1 MERGKLI
8 YYEGGEGCGK
18 SLQLKLMRDYLVGKG
33 IRVINTR
40 EPGGTPLSER
50 VRDILLD
57 TKSKEIENWSE
68 ALLFQTSRALLYYN
82 LVIPK
87 LKEGITV
94 QQDRGRDSS
103 LAYQGYGRGG
113 DLGSIKR
120 LNKLSTFGYE
130 PDLAFIIN
138 ISPEKGLE
146 KQLSSDRMSIDGLEF
161 HRRVNKGYFEIAK
174 ENPNNYIVIPYIENG
189 LEEMHEMM
197 KIHVNKLFN
206 F

>member
-33 IRVINTR
+33 IQVINTR

-57 TKSKEIENWSE
+57 KKSKEIENWSE

-113 DLGSIKR
+113 DLELIKR

-130 PDLAFIIN
+130 PDLAFIID

-161 HRRVNKGYFEIAK
+161 HRKVNKGYLEIAK
-174 ENPNNYIVIPYIENG
+174 ENPNNYIVIPYIEDG
-189 LEEMHEMM
+189 LEEMHEIM